1 MMENVQMR
9 LSSRASSHH
18 HTQLYTTDFTLIME
32 GREQDPVHSSR
43 PPSPPQAQCWGF
55 AFSFWSVWS
64 LLAHLLLVGNVLL
77 RGTHNHGLLS
87 TSGHCDLLSKHL
99 RHRDQPKYGL
109 FSNNLASETD
119 ICLERCKYALD
130 VLPDLCLEEK
140 VASCLWEEAEKGILL
155 RGFQLKCQLFS
166 RCAHLSARC
175 LRKPGVGPS
184 SAASNRKHH
193 YILILCRSA
202 KGCIVKKKKRYCQH
216 LSHKVLKMDILFRKS
231 TGFATW
237 KGKWACVRWGLE
249 GHKERANL
257 LCVRSGNLGSSE
269 MARGTRGDVRE
280 WERGERTAWPETEFQ
295 VLKKDKKL
303 SAAWISNRKLKLCIC
318 KYLHLPKTRSKFFL
332 QTQRLPGQLLL
343 LFLVEMKVKS

>member
-202 KGCIVKKKKRYCQH
+202 KGCIVKKKKDIVNTCHIKSSRWIFY
-216 LSHKVLKMDILFRKS
+216 SGKVQD
-231 TGFATW
+231 
-237 KGKWACVRWGLE
+237 
-249 GHKERANL
+249 
-257 LCVRSGNLGSSE
+257 
-269 MARGTRGDVRE
+269 
-280 WERGERTAWPETEFQ
+280 
-295 VLKKDKKL
+295 
-303 SAAWISNRKLKLCIC
+303 
-318 KYLHLPKTRSKFFL
+318 
-332 QTQRLPGQLLL
+332 LLL
-343 LFLVEMKVKS
+343 GRESEPVCAGVWKATKRELISSVWEVGI